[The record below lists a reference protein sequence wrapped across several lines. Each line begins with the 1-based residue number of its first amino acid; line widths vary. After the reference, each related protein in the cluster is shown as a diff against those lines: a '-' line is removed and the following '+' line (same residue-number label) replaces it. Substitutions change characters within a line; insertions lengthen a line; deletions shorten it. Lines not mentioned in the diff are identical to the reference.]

1 MSTDQHRWQFRMS
14 SSVFICVHLWL
25 ILPPSARAVD
35 AGFGEVDITPQV
47 AGKRVFLAGFGK
59 DRPATGVL
67 DPLAVRA
74 FVLRDGDKK
83 IAFATA
89 DVVGLFRPSVERVR
103 ARLPG

>member
-1 MSTDQHRWQFRMS
+1 MNADKHRWKWRTNL
-14 SSVFICVHLWL
+14 SVFICVHLWL
-25 ILPPSARAVD
+25 MPPPARAVD
-35 AGFGEVDITPQV
+35 AGFGEADITPQV
-47 AGKRVFLAGFGK
+47 AGTRVFLAGFGK

-103 ARLPG
+103 